1 MGPCADD
8 YRLAGS
14 QPASGWDP
22 AEIVKLKRNDMTE
35 LRTLRGLQERLI
47 IDTSETQPGYLL
59 AGKNRTYM
67 RLSSSAYHLLQQ
79 RSRGTS
85 FAELAEQLSR
95 QKGQPVS
102 PDEVETACQH
112 ILNQI
117 AAIENKSTGNPT
129 GFWLRLRLIPEKW
142 VARIA
147 NRLSIGFQP
156 YVAAGLFL
164 AIISAVVLSLRLDF
178 FAASTPADFWS
189 GYGLFVLSL
198 FAHEL
203 GHASACARYGAR
215 PSDIGVT
222 LYLIYPAF
230 YSDVSAAW
238 ELKRWQRVV
247 VDLGG
252 TYFQFVIGAGY
263 ILAYI
268 LSGWTP
274 WGDAVLMILAGSLFS
289 LNPIFKFDGYWLV
302 ADALGVVNLSQQPTR
317 IARYMWH
324 RLRGQTVKS
333 LPWPP
338 VVIGTL
344 AVYSL
349 ASFGI
354 WGLFLLIMLPMLWQ
368 QVLVYPSTLLAL
380 VNSVLS
386 QPPTLTLD
394 QVGGFAT
401 ETFLVV
407 IAGLMVWQ
415 VVTLLGRSIKT
426 ARQKSRPLPSS
437 NA

>member
-1 MGPCADD
+1 
-8 YRLAGS
+8 
-14 QPASGWDP
+14 
-22 AEIVKLKRNDMTE
+22 MTE
-35 LRTLRGLQERLI
+35 LHTLRGLQERLR
-47 IDTSETQPGYLL
+47 IDTSETEPGYLL
-59 AGKNRTYM
+59 AGKNRAYM
-67 RLSSSAYHLLQQ
+67 RLSPSAYHLLQQ
-79 RSRGTS
+79 RSRGVS

-112 ILNQI
+112 ILDQI
-117 AAIENKSTGNPT
+117 AAIEKKSTGRSR

-142 VARIA
+142 VAGIA

-156 YVAAGLFL
+156 YVAAGLLL
-164 AIISAVVLSLRLDF
+164 AIIITAVILSLRSDF
-178 FAASTPADFWS
+178 FAASTPADFWW

-198 FAHEL
+198 FAHEF

-238 ELKRWQRVV
+238 ELKRWQRVI

-263 ILAYI
+263 ILAYL
-268 LSGWTP
+268 LSGWGAF
-274 WGDAVLMILAGSLFS
+274 GDAVLMILAGSLFS

-317 IARYMWH
+317 IARYLWN
-324 RLRGQTVKS
+324 RLRGQIVKP
-333 LPWPP
+333 LPWSP
-338 VVIGTL
+338 VVISIL

-368 QVLVYPSTLLAL
+368 QVLIYPSTLIAL

-386 QPPTLTLD
+386 QPPTLTME
-394 QVGGFAT
+394 QVQVFAT
-401 ETFLVV
+401 ETFFMV
-407 IAGLMVWQ
+407 IAGFMGWQ
-415 VVTLLGRSIKT
+415 VVGSLTRSIKT
-426 ARQKSRPLPSS
+426 ARQKSRSLPSS
-437 NA
+437 NAG